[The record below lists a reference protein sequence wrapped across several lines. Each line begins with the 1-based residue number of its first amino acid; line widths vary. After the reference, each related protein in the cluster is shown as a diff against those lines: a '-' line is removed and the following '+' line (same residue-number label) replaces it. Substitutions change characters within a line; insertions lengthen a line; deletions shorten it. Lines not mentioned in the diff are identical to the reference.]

1 MKNIFA
7 KYEIIYKSFKQRLS
21 QTNKKELLY
30 KLFRNILY
38 SLIIFFAIGFVLI
51 ILEVIFKY
59 DSNVRM
65 FFFWG
70 FVSTFSTTLIYFLL
84 NYLLKRFREFLPA
97 ELIRYSRKIG
107 NNFESIK
114 DTLANSLS
122 LYRRLRLSPESSLY
136 SSKELIHA
144 NLDHIN
150 STSRGIN
157 FSSLISYK
165 KLKSLAIALIVSVL
179 LYTLGFLIFPTSLL
193 SSVNRIINYE
203 YNFLNN
209 EYGIIFEIIPGDIEI
224 PKDSDVEISI
234 KIRTNKPD
242 LKINEIIF
250 HTKEITLDGI
260 EIPLGEKKISSSNEN
275 EFSTVIKN
283 VNKDIIYYAVYEGV
297 QSDEFII
304 SVADYPVIK
313 SFTVSIYP
321 PAFTG
326 MPSKTLEENQ
336 GDVFCIGGSRI
347 YFELHSN
354 KELSSAGISFDGNYI
369 PFKVI
374 EEQATGSLVAT
385 KSGTYNFILKD
396 IGGSENKDAN
406 IYNIKVVSD
415 DPPKISIIEP
425 EETNYTLT
433 GEKELIVRARIS
445 DDFGFSKLTLGYRKI
460 NSKSPASQK
469 FNTINIPIKNLDA
482 TSLEVPYL
490 WNISGL
496 KLSSEQTVEYYME
509 VTDNTGKSTKS
520 EIRTLQYKS
529 LSDFLKQT
537 EKFTKEL
544 QADLKSILDETS
556 DLNEDIEQLK
566 KDSRYTE
573 ELGINEQRRK
583 ELQSKIENIQGKLNA
598 TQEKIDQLI
607 QEMQEKNI
615 LSEKTLEQYM
625 KLQEMFNKINTPE
638 LQEMLKKLRE
648 ALKKNNREQLREELR
663 NFRFDEEAFKKQME
677 KLMELM
683 KKIENLQKFGELT
696 KKLDDIT
703 KKQEELKKETEATK
717 ENDKNKLDELS
728 KEQKEIKE
736 QTKDFKEELKK
747 LIEELRKMQ
756 DEFNPEDLE
765 DIRKE
770 FNKREIENKMQ
781 QSSKELQKG
790 DKEDSEDTQEDILSD
805 LNEMNEKMMDAL
817 ENAMDMQSMTNRLMN
832 KLKQIKQEIDKLSED
847 QEDLKK
853 ETKEL
858 EKNNTDEF
866 TEKKKEQQELQKR
879 LSETINKLMN
889 LSKSGVQIMP
899 ELGKELGNAY
909 NKMNKAGDDLGNAD
923 RSNATSNQ
931 EKAKE
936 SLDNASKMLGDM
948 LNQMGMNKS
957 CKSGQQGNGRM
968 GQLMQQLAQLIARQ
982 KSLNGLMNQLGEMG
996 QRGQD
1001 GKDGNP
1007 SNLTQEQISR
1017 MDRLKL
1023 EQEQIRKSLE
1033 ELNEEFEKEKQR
1045 TGEKLL
1051 GDLNE
1056 VQREMQEII
1065 KDLSDYNLTEETLK
1079 KQNRILS
1086 RMLDAQLSQREK
1098 DFEQKRESRP
1108 GENMVRTSPPE
1119 IVLSGPKSFNAL
1131 KEDFLKLQKEG
1142 YTEDYEALITRY
1154 LLELNR
1160 SGER

>member
-7 KYEIIYKSFKQRLS
+7 KYEIIYESFKQRLS

-122 LYRRLRLSPESSLY
+122 LYKRLRLSPESNLY

-150 STSRGIN
+150 STSRDIN

-250 HTKEITLDGI
+250 HTKEITRDGI

-336 GDVFCIGGSRI
+336 GDVFCVGGSRI

-354 KELSSAGISFDGNYI
+354 KVLSSAGISLDGNYI
-369 PFKVI
+369 PFKVN

-445 DDFGFSKLTLGYRKI
+445 DDFGFSKLILGYRKV

-469 FNTINIPIKNLDA
+469 FITINIPIKNLDA
-482 TSLEVPYL
+482 TALEVPYL

-607 QEMQEKNI
+607 QEMQQKNI

-638 LQEMLKKLRE
+638 LQEMLRKLRE

-663 NFRFDEEAFKKQME
+663 NYRFDEEAFKKQME

-696 KKLDDIT
+696 KELDDIT

-728 KEQKEIKE
+728 KEQKKIKE

-889 LSKSGVQIMP
+889 LSKSGVQITP

-909 NKMNKAGDDLGNAD
+909 NKMNKAGDNLGKANK
-923 RSNATSNQ
+923 SNATSNQ
-931 EKAKE
+931 GKAKE
-936 SLDNASKMLGDM
+936 SLDNASKMLSDM
-948 LNQMGMNKS
+948 LSQMGSKS
-957 CKSGQQGNGRM
+957 CQTGQQGEGRM
-968 GQLMQQLAQLIARQ
+968 GQLMQQLAKLIAKQ
-982 KSLNGLMNQLGEMG
+982 KSLNGLMQQLGEFG

-1023 EQEQIRKSLE
+1023 EQEQIKKSLE
-1033 ELNEEFEKEKQR
+1033 ELNQEFEKEKQR

-1065 KDLSDYNLTEETLK
+1065 KDLSDYNVTEETLK

-1142 YTEDYEALITRY
+1142 YTEDYEALITKY